1 MKRELLAG
9 RIPLMHA
16 SKLFVRFNGVY
27 KQASIERQAV
37 KRKDLVK
44 DYPANGNIFSASPLI
59 QDHETIVTIM

>member
-1 MKRELLAG
+1 
-9 RIPLMHA
+9 MHA